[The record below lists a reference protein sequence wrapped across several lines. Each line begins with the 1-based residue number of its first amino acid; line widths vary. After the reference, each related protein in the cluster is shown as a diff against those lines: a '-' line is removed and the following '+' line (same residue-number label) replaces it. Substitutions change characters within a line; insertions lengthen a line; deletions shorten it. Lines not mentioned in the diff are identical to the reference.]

1 MIRYFVRNK
10 TKTPFNYNGQIIGV
24 TGSLL
29 LFEDEIDGLGHH
41 IHKGHIEVMGVEQIK
56 DKVKDENKDGIIN
69 VKSSSKKRKIK
80 KENKGGLI

>member
-10 TKTPFNYNGQIIGV
+10 TGKNFNYNGQIIGI

-56 DKVKDENKDGIIN
+56 DKDKDENKDDIIN

>member
-56 DKVKDENKDGIIN
+56 DKDKDENKDDIIN

>member
-69 VKSSSKKRKIK
+69 VKSSSKKRKNK